1 MNNWSHRSKEI
12 AYLLNPAF
20 CGRLIYAT
28 IKQYN
33 ITSNKAMP
41 FPLVY
46 LILPL
51 VLHKNT
57 REHISSRTK
66 LLIWVQQYPELLI
79 SFSQRTKE
87 LVEITNEAIEFLLQ
101 TNVLLMNDQAELEVN
116 STSKTLSK
124 YKFVDDEIKECLS
137 KSEHIGKW
145 FANTGK
151 VENIYIGLGVR
162 P

>member
-1 MNNWSHRSKEI
+1 VNNWSHRSKEI

>member
-1 MNNWSHRSKEI
+1 MNNWSYRSKEI